1 MATAVDGGFMADLY
15 TCICGNQTWQIFE
28 TGVRCATCQSE
39 FVTQHQPVTEFNRTV
54 TREMEEELE
63 EV

>member
-1 MATAVDGGFMADLY
+1 MADLY
-15 TCICGNQTWQIFE
+15 TCICGNQTWQIHD

-39 FVTQHQPVTEFNRTV
+39 YQTQHAPVTEFNRMV
-54 TREMEEELE
+54 TQEMEEEME